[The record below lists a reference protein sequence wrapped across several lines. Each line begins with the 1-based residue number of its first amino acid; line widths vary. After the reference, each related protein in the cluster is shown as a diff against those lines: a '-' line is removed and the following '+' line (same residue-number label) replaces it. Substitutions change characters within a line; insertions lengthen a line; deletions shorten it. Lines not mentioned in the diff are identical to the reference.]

1 MAILLHFGTNSVT
14 TMKTRAICLDNVI
27 QIFSKIAM
35 CRLNLAR
42 NRIKCPVDFTNWLRR
57 FSCLVHRIGLQDPGV
72 QITAGTIKTFPR
84 SEVKRAEHQQGGMEH
99 FH

>member
-1 MAILLHFGTNSVT
+1 
-14 TMKTRAICLDNVI
+14 
-27 QIFSKIAM
+27 M

-42 NRIKCPVDFTNWLRR
+42 NRIKCPVDFTDWLGR

-84 SEVKRAEHQQGGMEH
+84 SEVKRAELRGGGIGRPH
-99 FH
+99 YVTYFISK